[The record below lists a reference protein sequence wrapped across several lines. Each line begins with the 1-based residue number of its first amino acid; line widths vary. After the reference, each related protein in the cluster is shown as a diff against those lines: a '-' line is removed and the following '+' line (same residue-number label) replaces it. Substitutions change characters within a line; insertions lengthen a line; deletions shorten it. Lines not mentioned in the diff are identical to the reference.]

1 MAAAVSET
9 VAAVALE
16 TGLYCWSIGG
26 GSGGGGGQRRDC
38 GDGGGVRGGHGAGA
52 RDDSES
58 RHPAGRWKRRV
69 AGRSTRPVTLIHAT
83 ERVTRIHATLAFEW
97 RRRSTRPVP

>member
-16 TGLYCWSIGG
+16 TGLYCGSLGG

-52 RDDSES
+52 AIARDDSEPRS
-58 RHPAGRWKRRV
+58 AGRWKRRV
-69 AGRSTRPVTLIHAT
+69 TGRSTRPVTPVIDG
-83 ERVTRIHATLAFEW
+83 ERDSDS
-97 RRRSTRPVP
+97 RRTSFRDTAPQH